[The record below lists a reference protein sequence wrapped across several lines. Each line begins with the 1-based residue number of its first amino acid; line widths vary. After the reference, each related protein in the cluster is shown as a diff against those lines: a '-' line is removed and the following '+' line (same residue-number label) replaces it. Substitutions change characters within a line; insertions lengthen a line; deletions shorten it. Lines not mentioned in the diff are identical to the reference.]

1 MSVIGSIFNLL
12 RFNKKNWK
20 AVVLCLSAATVFWF
34 FNSLNKT
41 YTTILSFPIE
51 FQYDQENFIPVTELP
66 KEVKMN
72 VTGMG
77 WSLLRRSAGVKVPVL
92 LLPLERPTE
101 VKKLVGSTLP
111 VVFSSQLSD
120 LQINFVATDTLH
132 LDIEPIEGRWLKL
145 TTTALEKNLKKGYGL
160 TSNATLSPDSVFVQ
174 GPRKMVLALPN
185 PYPLT
190 YEKKNIDENQEGM
203 VSIMFKNEQ
212 ITAEL
217 TQVGISFTVDKLH
230 ELKDSVKVEFINIP
244 PRVRPASN
252 VAQIHYT
259 LSLPKSSLHTSYSK
273 ENIKAILDFKE
284 TKAGKFKIAPT
295 ITGIPPFSKIIQ
307 VDTVE
312 VSY

>member
-20 AVVLCLSAATVFWF
+20 AVVLCLGAATVFWF

-51 FQYDQENFIPVTELP
+51 FQYDQENFMPVAELP

-111 VVFSSQLSD
+111 VVFSTQLSD

-132 LDIEPIEGRWLKL
+132 LDIEPIEGLWLKL
-145 TTTALEKNLKKGYGL
+145 TAADVEKNLKKGYGL
-160 TSNATLSPDSVFVQ
+160 ISNATLSPDSVFVQ
-174 GPRKMVLALPN
+174 GPRKMVQALPN

-190 YEKKNIDENQEGM
+190 YDKKNIDENQEGKA
-203 VSIMFKNEQ
+203 SLTFKHEQ

-217 TQVGISFTVDKLH
+217 THVGISFTVDKLQ
-230 ELKDSVKVEFINIP
+230 ELRDSVKVEFINIP
-244 PRVRPASN
+244 PRVRPASS
-252 VAQIHYT
+252 VTQIHYT
-259 LSLPKSSLHTSYSK
+259 LLLPEGSLHTSYTK
-273 ENIKAILDFKE
+273 ENIRAVLDFKQ